1 MNKTEKA
8 STGNEADRLEKRLTL
23 PPRSVVAQGRRAV
36 KSDAGILPPIEAYDA
51 FAASYKSYAEGRRQY
66 QQAIDRIVISRIRD
80 AKSLLDAGAG
90 DGSRA
95 LEIGR
100 SAHVGRIVLLEPS
113 SGMRAH

>member
-1 MNKTEKA
+1 M
-8 STGNEADRLEKRLTL
+8 
-23 PPRSVVAQGRRAV
+23 AV

-113 SGMRAH
+113 SGMRAHSAEGVESWQLRSQEIPTTAASV